1 MSADLIFLLRL
12 LAFLVTSF
20 ALILIPGIQFL
31 SQRAHQ
37 TRGFDSSDST
47 GASS

>member
-1 MSADLIFLLRL
+1 
-12 LAFLVTSF
+12 
-20 ALILIPGIQFL
+20 LIPGIQFL